1 MTRKLSRREK
11 LFVSIAAGVVGVF
24 LVFQLAVFP
33 LVRQRQRLERQIHAQ
48 AEALSEM
55 RALKVE
61 YEALLQNGQ
70 QLSARLKAR
79 SRDFSLF
86 SFVEA
91 LAGKT
96 GVKTNIAYLK
106 PSTAR
111 QLNGSHEVAQVEMQ
125 LKDIDLDQ
133 LVRYLHGVES
143 SADLVYVN
151 RISISRSGKSGDKID
166 VVLQVETIES

>member
-1 MTRKLSRREK
+1 MNRKLSRREK
-11 LFVSIAAGVVGVF
+11 LFVSLAAGVVAAF

-33 LVRQRQRLERQIHAQ
+33 LVRQRERLERQIRAQ
-48 AEALSEM
+48 TEALSEM
-55 RALKVE
+55 RALRVE
-61 YEALLQNGQ
+61 YEALLKSGQ
-70 QLSARLKAR
+70 RLTARLKAR

-96 GVKTNIAYLK
+96 GVKPNIAYLK

-111 QLNGSHEVAQVEMQ
+111 QINGRHEVAQVEMQ
-125 LKDIDLDQ
+125 LKDIDLAQ

-151 RISISRSGKSGDKID
+151 RISISRGGKSGDKID